1 MIEYIKKAAEH
12 FIEHQIRAK
21 YSEPNSFSSTNNI
34 STYIE
39 TDLDSFTNR
48 VSITYNKELLQQ
60 IATIYI
66 MEENCNDTTL
76 SEMALETTNM
86 IVGSAK
92 TLASE
97 DECHFN
103 IKTPFLQE
111 ATALQNGVTLAVNGN
126 ELYIHVEDV

>member
-1 MIEYIKKAAEH
+1 MKYIEKAAKQ
-12 FIEHQIRAK
+12 FIEHQIK
-21 YSEPNSFSSTNNI
+21 VECTQPDSFSSTNNI

-39 TDLDSFTNR
+39 TVSDSLTSK

-66 MEENCNDTTL
+66 MEEKCNDATL

-103 IKTPFLQE
+103 IKIPFLQE
-111 ATALQNGVTLAVNGN
+111 SAPLQDRLTLAANGH
-126 ELYIHVEDV
+126 ELFIHLEDI